1 MIRLALTVTS
11 AVLLGVLGWQWR
23 NWPPPPVAAVN
34 PPLNAST
41 APAPPP
47 ETVTLPP
54 PPERE
59 RYANVLERPLFRPDR
74 KPEPPPDALSDP
86 TTAPVTTAELEAL
99 DLTAVVLTP
108 TLVSAWVRDPS
119 QPKPLRLRLGDELKG
134 WTVQNILEDGV
145 ALTREA
151 EEYTL
156 ILRDYSKLPPPP
168 VAAPA
173 ETPPAQQQVP
183 LRPPRV
189 PAGAPPSRADR
200 RAAPAPPER

>member
-23 NWPPPPVAAVN
+23 NW
-34 PPLNAST
+34 
-41 APAPPP
+41 
-47 ETVTLPP
+47 
-54 PPERE
+54 
-59 RYANVLERPLFRPDR
+59 
-74 KPEPPPDALSDP
+74 
-86 TTAPVTTAELEAL
+86 
-99 DLTAVVLTP
+99 
-108 TLVSAWVRDPS
+108 
-119 QPKPLRLRLGDELKG
+119 
-134 WTVQNILEDGV
+134 
-145 ALTREA
+145 
-151 EEYTL
+151 
-156 ILRDYSKLPPPP
+156 PPPP